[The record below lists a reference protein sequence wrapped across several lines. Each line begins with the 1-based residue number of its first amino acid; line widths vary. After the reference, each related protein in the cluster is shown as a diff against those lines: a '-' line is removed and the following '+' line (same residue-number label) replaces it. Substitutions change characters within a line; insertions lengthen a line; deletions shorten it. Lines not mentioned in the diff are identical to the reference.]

1 MCFNNL
7 IYFTNVPNCTLER
20 KDTIPLQTSE
30 LGECK
35 SDTLSRQEDIP
46 EMPST
51 INDAK
56 CILLT
61 KLRTATQELES
72 SSSTE
77 YCIQLC
83 NLITAITR
91 ALAKIN
97 KLKNDLQQT

>member
-1 MCFNNL
+1 MC
-7 IYFTNVPNCTLER
+7 PNYTLER

-35 SDTLSRQEDIP
+35 SDMLSRQEDIP

-51 INDAK
+51 ISEIDHAK